1 MSPGGG
7 NDNSLQYSCLE
18 NHTDRGAWWV
28 TVYGVTESDTTK
40 HAQALIQFMRAKP
53 SLRDLITSL
62 KPPYLN
68 SNGSCITTVSV
79 EIKLTTFMENQ
90 REIMEKAK
98 VFQKKSTSASL
109 TTLKPLTVWITTNCR
124 KS

>member
-1 MSPGGG
+1 M
-7 NDNSLQYSCLE
+7 
-18 NHTDRGAWWV
+18 DRGAWWV
-28 TVYGVTESDTTK
+28 TVYGVTESDTIK

-109 TTLKPLTVWITTNCR
+109 TILKPLTVWITTNCR